1 MASWV
6 SSSRYGRALRAVLIL
21 QPTLPYGPLKVPGC
35 MAEKCFMQS
44 ESAVATPLPGV
55 PGRVRSAD
63 GTSHYRRVRRLDS
76 SLCDAEAKPREI
88 APTEAIRLRP
98 SSIDHVILQSTVYN
112 LYTNHQVVG
121 LLSDE
126 DDDACLMLSST

>member
-1 MASWV
+1 
-6 SSSRYGRALRAVLIL
+6 
-21 QPTLPYGPLKVPGC
+21 
-35 MAEKCFMQS
+35 MQS